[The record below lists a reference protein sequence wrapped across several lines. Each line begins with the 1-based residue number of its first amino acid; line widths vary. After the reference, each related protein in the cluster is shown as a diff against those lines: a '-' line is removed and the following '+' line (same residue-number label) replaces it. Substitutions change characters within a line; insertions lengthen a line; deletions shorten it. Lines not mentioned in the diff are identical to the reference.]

1 MEMNY
6 HKQNYMVKFFKIMAN
21 AKRLQILQLLDAN
34 KAKPLTVNEIAE
46 KLGVSQANISTHLT
60 RMRENGIIKA
70 KQSGLNMFYSIKD
83 ENAIKFIS
91 MITENQSS

>member
-1 MEMNY
+1 MNY
-6 HKQNYMVKFFKIMAN
+6 YKQNYMVKFFKIMAN

-34 KAKPLTVNEIAE
+34 KNAPLTVNEIAE
-46 KLGVSQANISTHLT
+46 KLGVAQANLSTHLT

-91 MITENQSS
+91 MIE